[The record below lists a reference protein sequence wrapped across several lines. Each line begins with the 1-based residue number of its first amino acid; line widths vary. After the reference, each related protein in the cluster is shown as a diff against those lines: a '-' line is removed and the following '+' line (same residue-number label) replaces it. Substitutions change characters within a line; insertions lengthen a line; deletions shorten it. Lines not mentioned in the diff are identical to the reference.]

1 MSVLNFNFFM
11 ISIMLALL
19 ALLKNHL
26 NFLKESI
33 FEFIFKKYNKR
44 LFFKKVWVFFHNI

>member
-1 MSVLNFNFFM
+1 M
-11 ISIMLALL
+11 L

-33 FEFIFKKYNKR
+33 FEFIFKKY
-44 LFFKKVWVFFHNI
+44 LFFKKVWVFFITYNDGKSET

>member
-1 MSVLNFNFFM
+1 M
-11 ISIMLALL
+11 L

-33 FEFIFKKYNKR
+33 FELIFKKYNKL
-44 LFFKKVWVFFHNI
+44 LFFKKVWVFFITYNDEKSEA